1 LHRYLLKF
9 IAILLIVYS
18 RQALKKTNDMIFKI
32 AWRNIWRNKIR
43 SFTVMGSVFVGVWA
57 LIFILSF
64 TAGFINSYVN
74 GAIENEISH
83 IQLHNPKFMDE
94 KEVQYSLANTALI
107 TENLAKNSMV
117 KAFATR
123 TINSGMLATARG
135 SRGVQMRGV
144 VPEEEANLTQLNE
157 KLVEGVYLDATKS
170 KNPILVS
177 SRMAKK
183 MKLKLKS
190 KPILSFQRKDGTTI
204 PAAFKVVGIYEI
216 GNAIFEEQNVFVRQ
230 SDLNRL
236 MDADEMTH
244 EVALL
249 LNDPRNLDTAKSAL
263 AAAFPKA
270 LVQNYKEISPD
281 VNLYESQM
289 SISVYV
295 VIFIVMLALIFG
307 IINTMLMAVLE
318 RTKELGMLMAI
329 GMKRLQVFS
338 MILVETLF
346 LTMIAAPVGLFLGYL
361 TVSYYGS
368 KGIDLSAYSKGMEKF
383 GMSDQVYLSLDF
395 SSFIMVTIAVA
406 ITATL
411 AALYPAIKAT
421 RLKPIEAMR
430 TV

>member
-1 LHRYLLKF
+1 
-9 IAILLIVYS
+9 
-18 RQALKKTNDMIFKI
+18 
-32 AWRNIWRNKIR
+32 
-43 SFTVMGSVFVGVWA
+43 
-57 LIFILSF
+57 
-64 TAGFINSYVN
+64 
-74 GAIENEISH
+74 
-83 IQLHNPKFMDE
+83 
-94 KEVQYSLANTALI
+94 
-107 TENLAKNSMV
+107 
-117 KAFATR
+117 
-123 TINSGMLATARG
+123 
-135 SRGVQMRGV
+135 
-144 VPEEEANLTQLNE
+144 
-157 KLVEGVYLDATKS
+157 
-170 KNPILVS
+170 
-177 SRMAKK
+177 
-183 MKLKLKS
+183 
-190 KPILSFQRKDGTTI
+190 
-204 PAAFKVVGIYEI
+204 
-216 GNAIFEEQNVFVRQ
+216 
-230 SDLNRL
+230 
-236 MDADEMTH
+236 
-244 EVALL
+244 
-249 LNDPRNLDTAKSAL
+249 
-263 AAAFPKA
+263 
-270 LVQNYKEISPD
+270 
-281 VNLYESQM
+281 M